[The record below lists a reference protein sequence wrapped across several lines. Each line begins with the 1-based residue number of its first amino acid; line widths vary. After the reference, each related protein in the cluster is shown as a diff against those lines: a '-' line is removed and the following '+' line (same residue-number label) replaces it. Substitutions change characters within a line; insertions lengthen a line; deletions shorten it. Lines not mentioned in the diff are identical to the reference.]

1 MLTFGSNISLT
12 ANMKR
17 KHKNFEYFQKCP
29 ICSSPSLTSFKKGTF
44 DFFRLSQDQIKITDS
59 DYGKTW
65 DLSRCQNCS
74 HIFANPSPS
83 PEFISSLYSGV
94 EDPLYEAEA
103 QGRSK
108 NFLKILTRLKRIHPP
123 QGTLFDVG
131 AATGIFLNLA
141 RQRGWEVDGI
151 ETSSWAVKVA
161 EQKYKLQLREGSFEE
176 AALKKNSYAAVALID
191 FIEHT
196 PRPFQALVKAHE
208 ILSGEGVLV
217 LVTPDINSLAA
228 KIAGKRWWHFRA
240 GHLAFFNS
248 RSLHTL
254 LQRSGFQV
262 IKERKYAWTFS
273 AYYLI
278 SRKHW
283 LQFLLKN
290 PSMASF
296 WKKIQ
301 LKLALGDSFEIYA
314 KKEEKP

>member
-1 MLTFGSNISLT
+1 
-12 ANMKR
+12 MKR
-17 KHKNFEYFQKCP
+17 ELDNFIYFKKCP
-29 ICSSPSLTSFKKGTF
+29 VCSSSSLAPFKKSTF
-44 DFFRLSQDQIKITDS
+44 DFLRLSKEQIKITDS
-59 DYGKTW
+59 DYGKIW
-65 DLSRCQNCS
+65 DLSRCQDCS
-74 HIFANPSPS
+74 HIFANPCPS
-83 PEFISSLYSGV
+83 PEFLSSLYSEV
-94 EDPLYEAEA
+94 EDPLYEEEA
-103 QGRSK
+103 RGRSK
-108 NFLKILTRLKRIHPP
+108 NFLRILKHIERIHPP
-123 QGTLFDVG
+123 RGTLFDVG

-141 RQRGWEVDGI
+141 RQRGWEVDGT
-151 ETSSWAVKVA
+151 ETSSWAVRLA
-161 EQKYKLQLREGSFEE
+161 EEKYNLKLRAGSFETVE
-176 AALKKNSYAAVALID
+176 LKKNFYAVVTLID

-208 ILSGEGVLV
+208 ILSSDGILV

-248 RSLHTL
+248 KSLNNL

-273 AYYLI
+273 AHYLI
-278 SRKHW
+278 SRKPR

-290 PSMASF
+290 PFLASF

-314 KKEEKP
+314 RKEENH

>member
-1 MLTFGSNISLT
+1 
-12 ANMKR
+12 MKR
-17 KHKNFEYFQKCP
+17 EHKNFEHLKKCP
-29 ICSSPSLTSFKKGTF
+29 ICSSLSLTSFKKGTF

-83 PEFISSLYSGV
+83 PEFISSLYSEV
-94 EDPLYEAEA
+94 EDPLYEEEV

-108 NFLKILTRLKRIHPP
+108 NFLKILTRLERIHPP

-151 ETSSWAVKVA
+151 ETSSWAVKFA
-161 EQKYKLQLREGSFEE
+161 EQKYNLHLHEGSFEE
-176 AALKKNSYAAVALID
+176 AALKKNSCAAVTMID

-196 PRPFQALVKAHE
+196 PRPFQALGKAHE
-208 ILSGEGVLV
+208 ILSPEGVLV

-248 RSLHTL
+248 RSLRTL

-262 IKERKYAWTFS
+262 VKERRYAWTFS

-283 LQFLLKN
+283 LQFFLKN
-290 PSMASF
+290 PLLASF

-314 KKEEKP
+314 RKEERS

>member
-1 MLTFGSNISLT
+1 
-12 ANMKR
+12 MKR
-17 KHKNFEYFQKCP
+17 EHKDFERFKKCP
-29 ICSSPSLTSFKKGTF
+29 VCSSSSLASFKKSTF

-59 DYGKTW
+59 DYGKIW

-83 PEFISSLYSGV
+83 PEFISSLYSSV
-94 EDPLYEAEA
+94 EDPLYEEEAE
-103 QGRSK
+103 GRSK
-108 NFLKILTRLKRIHPP
+108 SFIRILIRLERIHPSKA
-123 QGTLFDVG
+123 TLFDVG

-151 ETSSWAVKVA
+151 ETSSWAVTSA
-161 EQKYKLQLREGSFEE
+161 EQKYNLHLREGSFEE
-176 AALKKNSYAAVALID
+176 AEVKKNSYAAVTMID

-208 ILSGEGVLV
+208 ILSADGVLV

-278 SRKHW
+278 SRKRR

-290 PSMASF
+290 PVLASF

-314 KKEEKP
+314 RKEEKP

>member
-1 MLTFGSNISLT
+1 
-12 ANMKR
+12 MKR
-17 KHKNFEYFQKCP
+17 ELDNFVHLKKCP
-29 ICSSPSLTSFKKGTF
+29 VCSSSFFAPFKKRTF
-44 DFFRLSQDQIKITDS
+44 DFYHLNQEQLKITDR

-65 DLSRCQNCS
+65 DLSRCQSCS
-74 HIFANPSPS
+74 HIFANPSPL
-83 PEFISSLYSGV
+83 PEFISSLYSEV
-94 EDPLYEAEA
+94 EDLLYEDEA

-108 NFLKILTRLKRIHPP
+108 NFLRILSRLEKIHPP
-123 QGTLFDVG
+123 QGTLFDIG

-151 ETSSWAVKVA
+151 ETSSWAVEFA
-161 EQKYKLQLREGSFEE
+161 EQTYNIQLREGSFEE
-176 AALKKNSYAAVALID
+176 ADLKKNSYAAVTLID

-208 ILSGEGVLV
+208 ILSQEGVLA

-248 RSLHTL
+248 KSLNTL

-262 IKERKYAWTFS
+262 IKKRKYAWTFS
-273 AYYLI
+273 AHYLI
-278 SRKHW
+278 SRKPR
-283 LQFLLKN
+283 LQFLLRN
-290 PSMASF
+290 PFLASF

-314 KKEEKP
+314 RKEENH